1 MTLYICR
8 KNCIRFVIILMTHN
22 GQLAHEAASV
32 LVQHLATRV
41 PDKADFRREAAEA
54 VVTLLSALPEAM
66 LSSCVEW
73 FTRSVSAPR
82 WAGF

>member
-1 MTLYICR
+1 MSA
-8 KNCIRFVIILMTHN
+8 
-22 GQLAHEAASV
+22 GGEAACRAVTV
-32 LVQHLATRV
+32 LVQHLAVRV

-73 FTRSVSAPR
+73 FTRSVSAHR